1 MLHRNA
7 PNNGKSFI
15 SFGENDFISAEEK
28 KQSNVWCYIVLIL
41 QQEIIEMPKLLRFFF
56 HNQNLENPLI
66 HLTGLKTLQTRML
79 ANEKV
84 GSVFFTFPNE
94 QRSQEEEKKQH
105 FLFTQ
110 NGQLNIECLKSI

>member
-1 MLHRNA
+1 MMLHCSDFATRDHRNA
-7 PNNGKSFI
+7 
-15 SFGENDFISAEEK
+15 E
-28 KQSNVWCYIVLIL
+28 IVAI
-41 QQEIIEMPKLLRFFF
+41 FF

>member
-1 MLHRNA
+1 MQTLYCKVSECSTEMHQTMEFCSYRSVKMILLA
-7 PNNGKSFI
+7 Q
-15 SFGENDFISAEEK
+15 K
-28 KQSNVWCYIVLIL
+28 KKKPAKCYIVLIL

-56 HNQNLENPLI
+56 HNQNLENPSI

-94 QRSQEEEKKQH
+94 QKSQKEEK
-105 FLFTQ
+105 
-110 NGQLNIECLKSI
+110 NNISYLLKMGN